1 MIMVQRV
8 RRLCLI
14 LIVTVSCLLAGLVT
28 ASTASAVPVRAA
40 ASQSGSLSSSTRCVF
55 GADNPV
61 DCESQDPWV
70 TKDLYSGSGDCS
82 ATDQE
87 ISINWGDK
95 TPVQNISTYGPSP
108 YEKLPIGS
116 HDYAK
121 GGTYDIQVTGRVISG
136 SCTFTPT
143 SYTFTLFVATCSAD
157 AAKSAA
163 QPGAVTAPGAVPAA
177 AKANF
182 FYAGV
187 HQFAQADGARGD
199 FRVADPEVAK
209 GECHSLAELAVESAD
224 GKQIVEVGWIVDPEQ
239 FGGSTQPHLFV
250 FHWVNGQPAC
260 YNDCA
265 GGGFV
270 PTSELAGAELSS
282 GGEADLS
289 IRYAGGRWVIEEDGY
304 IQIGYYPESLWRNA
318 GVTFTKAGLTQ
329 WFGEVAAGP
338 NTTSPCSQMGTGELP
353 SAGASADEITDMALI
368 GGPRSVPSPGL
379 YHTDPYQVER
389 VSGNAIRFGGP
400 GGANCPS

>member
-28 ASTASAVPVRAA
+28 ASTASAAPVRAA

-121 GGTYDIQVTGRVISG
+121 GGTYDIQVT
-136 SCTFTPT
+136 
-143 SYTFTLFVATCSAD
+143 
-157 AAKSAA
+157 
-163 QPGAVTAPGAVPAA
+163 
-177 AKANF
+177 
-182 FYAGV
+182 
-187 HQFAQADGARGD
+187 
-199 FRVADPEVAK
+199 
-209 GECHSLAELAVESAD
+209 
-224 GKQIVEVGWIVDPEQ
+224 
-239 FGGSTQPHLFV
+239 
-250 FHWVNGQPAC
+250 
-260 YNDCA
+260 
-265 GGGFV
+265 
-270 PTSELAGAELSS
+270 
-282 GGEADLS
+282 
-289 IRYAGGRWVIEEDGY
+289 
-304 IQIGYYPESLWRNA
+304 
-318 GVTFTKAGLTQ
+318 
-329 WFGEVAAGP
+329 
-338 NTTSPCSQMGTGELP
+338 
-353 SAGASADEITDMALI
+353 
-368 GGPRSVPSPGL
+368 
-379 YHTDPYQVER
+379 
-389 VSGNAIRFGGP
+389 
-400 GGANCPS
+400 

>member
-1 MIMVQRV
+1 M
-8 RRLCLI
+8 
-14 LIVTVSCLLAGLVT
+14 
-28 ASTASAVPVRAA
+28 
-40 ASQSGSLSSSTRCVF
+40 
-55 GADNPV
+55 
-61 DCESQDPWV
+61 
-70 TKDLYSGSGDCS
+70 TKVLYSGSGDCS
-82 ATDQE
+82 STDQE

-95 TPVQNISTYGPSP
+95 TPVQNISTYGPAP

-121 GGTYDIQVTGRVISG
+121 GGTYDIHVTGTVISG

-143 SYTFTLFVATCSAD
+143 SYTFTLVVATCSAD
-157 AAKSAA
+157 NAKSAA
-163 QPGAVTAPGAVPAA
+163 QSGAVADPDAVPAA
-177 AKANF
+177 ATGNY

-187 HQFAQADGARGD
+187 RQSAEADGARGD

-209 GECHSLAELAVESAD
+209 GECHSLAELAVESSD
-224 GKQIVEVGWIVDPEQ
+224 GKQVVEVGWTVDPSQ

-260 YNDCA
+260 YNDCD

-270 PTSELAGAELSS
+270 PTSELAGAELSP

-289 IRYAGGRWVIEEDGY
+289 IKYESDRWEIEEDGY
-304 IQIGYYPESLWRNA
+304 ILIGYYPESLWQNA
-318 GVTFTKAGLTQ
+318 GVTFTKAGLAQ

-338 NTTSPCSQMGTGELP
+338 NTTSPCSQMGTGEFP
-353 SAGASADEITDMALI
+353 SAGASADDITDMALI
-368 GGPRSVPSPGL
+368 GGPRSAPSPEP

-389 VSGNAIRFGGP
+389 VSGNAIRFGGH
-400 GGANCPS
+400 GGGNCPS